1 MKSLLRSWS
10 VFGLFLALFS
20 VSCFSVLSADY
31 GVSDDYP
38 DLVTE
43 SLDPPEYAIAEQ
55 VMVPGS
61 AIEKKI
67 KEGRPLYALAAH
79 LLYLTTADIG
89 DLRRAR
95 FVGVLGIS
103 LLAWIMYRM
112 LVRTGHDRFQ
122 SFCVGAIACS
132 TLPFQVYASSVTMA
146 PFPFAAVLSGFAFI
160 LGDRAFTTTPDRL
173 SKWLLAGGAGVVLLA
188 ALAIY
193 QPAAMFFWVFA
204 AVILLDPDRTRG
216 DVFRR
221 LGWYCLIASFGM
233 VSGYG
238 LAELGP
244 TLYPDSSF
252 DRIDLVQDLPGKLA
266 WFLFTVFPQAVNFAL
281 LSPSHWLLSDGS
293 TTVLSASRIADML
306 AAWMFFIVISAG
318 LVSYLRGMRNGVPWK
333 YGVAISLLFA
343 SHMPNLVAE
352 SAEAGYRTMA
362 ALSSLIV
369 LYAYLAAK
377 GFARPRPCHH
387 RSSFPLANVVVG
399 AVAIAC
405 VLSAAHHVRTWIVE
419 PQAREL
425 EFIRDELTRNDLSGV
440 GRIYVIR
447 PAWWSTLAPFV
458 HREFGYPS
466 SAPWWN
472 PYSMVF
478 LILRETAP
486 EHAHLPVTSVGFDQ
500 SMVPLPGSL
509 VVDMSHLGKTP
520 GPSSFIVEPRT

>member
-20 VSCFSVLSADY
+20 ASCFSVLSADY

-61 AIEKKI
+61 ATTKKI
-67 KEGRPLYALAAH
+67 QEGRPLYALVAH
-79 LLYLTTADIG
+79 LLFQTTADIG
-89 DLRRAR
+89 DLRRVR
-95 FVGVLGIS
+95 FAGILGIS
-103 LLAWIMYRM
+103 LLAWIMYRI

-122 SFCVGAIACS
+122 SFCAGAIACS
-132 TLPFQVYASSVTMA
+132 TLPFQLYASSVTLA
-146 PFPFAAVLSGFAFI
+146 PFPFAAVLSGFALI
-160 LGDRAFTTTPDRL
+160 LGDRAFTTPGRL
-173 SKWLLAGGAGVVLLA
+173 SKWLQAGGAGVVLLA

-204 AVILLDPDRTRG
+204 AVILLEPNRTRR

-221 LGWYCLIASFGM
+221 LGWYCLIASFGL
-233 VSGYG
+233 VPGYG

-244 TLYPDSSF
+244 TLYPD
-252 DRIDLVQDLPGKLA
+252 RTGLVQDVPGKLA

-281 LSPSHWLLSDGS
+281 LSPSHWLLSDGGA
-293 TTVLSASRIADML
+293 TVSSASRTADVL
-306 AAWMFFIVISAG
+306 AGWMFFIVISAG
-318 LVSYLRGMRNGVPWK
+318 LVLYLRGRRNGAPWK
-333 YGVAISLLFA
+333 YGVAVSLLFA
-343 SHMPNLVAE
+343 SHMPNLAVE
-352 SAEAGYRTMA
+352 SVEAGYRTMA
-362 ALSSLIV
+362 ALSSLVV
-369 LYAYLAAK
+369 LYAYLAVK
-377 GFARPRPCHH
+377 GFARPYRH
-387 RSSFPLANVVVG
+387 RSSFPLANVIMG
-399 AVAIAC
+399 AAAIAC

-419 PQAREL
+419 PQVREL
-425 EFIRDELTRNDLSGV
+425 EFMRDELTRHDLSGV

-447 PAWWSTLAPFV
+447 PAWWSTLAPLV

-486 EHAHLPVTSVGFDQ
+486 EHARLPVTSVGFDQ
-500 SMVPLPGSL
+500 PMVPLPGSL
-509 VVDMSHLGKTP
+509 VVDMSHLGKAP
-520 GPSSFIVEPRT
+520 GSSSFIVEPRT